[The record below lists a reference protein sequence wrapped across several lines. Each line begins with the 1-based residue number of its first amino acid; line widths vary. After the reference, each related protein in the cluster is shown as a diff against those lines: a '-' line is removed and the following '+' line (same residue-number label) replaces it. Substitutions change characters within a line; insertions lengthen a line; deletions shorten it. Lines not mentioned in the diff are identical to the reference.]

1 VSTVAPIRVL
11 VVDDHPIVREGVRR
25 ILEAAPD
32 MHVVGEANDGASAL
46 ALAAR
51 LLPDA
56 AVVDV
61 GLPDISGLD
70 LVRLLKAQRNELT
83 VVMLSMYDDAEYA
96 RESRRAGASAY
107 VVKDSAA
114 TMLATQ
120 LRMAVGTRGGGFVV
134 EPVGE
139 PAAPTP
145 WERIAQLTRRECDVL
160 RGIASGHTN
169 KAIAATFGISP
180 RTVETHRERLMRKL
194 GVSTIAGLTALALET
209 GMLTAPDREK
219 PVGRRSGPA

>member
-1 VSTVAPIRVL
+1 VSGAAPLRVL

-25 ILEAAPD
+25 ILESAPD
-32 MHVVGEANDGASAL
+32 MQVVGEASDGGSAL

-61 GLPDISGLD
+61 GLPDMSGLA
-70 LVRLLKAQRNELT
+70 LVRLLKAQRAELT
-83 VVMLSMYDDAEYA
+83 IVMLSMYDDAEYA
-96 RESRRAGASAY
+96 RESRAAGASAY

-120 LRMAVGTRGGGFVV
+120 LRLAVGGLRSVAQTT
-134 EPVGE
+134 
-139 PAAPTP
+139 PAPIGPTP
-145 WERIAQLTRRECDVL
+145 WERIAQLTPRECDVL
-160 RGIASGHTN
+160 RGIASGQTN
-169 KAIAATFGISP
+169 KAIAAAFGISP

-194 GVSTIAGLTALALET
+194 SVSTVAGLTALALET
-209 GMLTAPDREK
+209 GMLAQPER
-219 PVGRRSGPA
+219 

>member
-1 VSTVAPIRVL
+1 MSAPAPLRVL

-32 MHVVGEANDGASAL
+32 MQVVGEANDGASAL

-61 GLPDISGLD
+61 GLPDMSGLE
-70 LVRLLKAQRNELT
+70 LVRQLKEQRSELT

-96 RESRRAGASAY
+96 RVSRIAGASAY

-120 LRMAVGTRGGGFVV
+120 LRLAVGARISVADLS
-134 EPVGE
+134 E
-139 PAAPTP
+139 PAGPSP
-145 WERIAQLTRRECDVL
+145 WERIAQLTPRECDVL
-160 RGIASGHTN
+160 RGIASGQTN
-169 KAIAATFGISP
+169 KAIAGGLGISP

-194 GVSTIAGLTALALET
+194 GVSTVAGLTALALET
-209 GMLTAPDREK
+209 GMLTAPDR
-219 PVGRRSGPA
+219 S

>member
-1 VSTVAPIRVL
+1 MTTVPPLRVL

-32 MHVVGEANDGASAL
+32 MQVVGEANDGASAL

-61 GLPDISGLD
+61 GLPDMSGLA
-70 LVRLLKAQRNELT
+70 LVRLMKEQRAELT

-96 RESRRAGASAY
+96 RESRVAGASAY

-120 LRMAVGTRGGGFVV
+120 LRLAVGPRGGDVQSD
-134 EPVGE
+134 
-139 PAAPTP
+139 AARGPTP
-145 WERIAQLTRRECDVL
+145 WERIAHLTPRECDVL
-160 RGIASGHTN
+160 RGIASGQTN
-169 KAIAATFGISP
+169 KAIAAALGISP

-194 GVSTIAGLTALALET
+194 GVATVAGLTALALET
-209 GMLTAPDREK
+209 GMLTAPDR
-219 PVGRRSGPA
+219 

>member
-1 VSTVAPIRVL
+1 VSAAPPLRVL

-32 MHVVGEANDGASAL
+32 MQVVGEANDGASAL

-61 GLPDISGLD
+61 GLPDMSGLA
-70 LVRLLKAQRNELT
+70 LVRMLKDQRAALT
-83 VVMLSMYDDAEYA
+83 IVMLSMYDDAEYA
-96 RESRRAGASAY
+96 RESRVAGASAY

-114 TMLATQ
+114 TMLATE
-120 LRMAVGTRGGGFVV
+120 LRRAVGPRAGDVSPTA
-134 EPVGE
+134 PVG
-139 PAAPTP
+139 PTP
-145 WERIAQLTRRECDVL
+145 WERIAQLTPRECDVL
-160 RGIASGHTN
+160 RGIASGQTN

-180 RTVETHRERLMRKL
+180 RTVETHRERLMRKV
-194 GVSTIAGLTALALET
+194 GVGTVAGLTALALET
-209 GMLTAPDREK
+209 GMLVAPE
-219 PVGRRSGPA
+219 RS

>member
-1 VSTVAPIRVL
+1 MSGAPPLRVL

-32 MHVVGEANDGASAL
+32 MQVVGEANDGASAL

-51 LLPDA
+51 LVPDV

-61 GLPDISGLD
+61 GLPDMSGLA
-70 LVRLLKAQRNELT
+70 LVRLLKAQRAELT

-96 RESRRAGASAY
+96 RESRTAGASAY

-120 LRMAVGTRGGGFVV
+120 LRLAVGGTRTVSAHDDT
-134 EPVGE
+134 

-145 WERIAQLTRRECDVL
+145 WERIAQLTPRECDVL
-160 RGIASGHTN
+160 RGVASGQTN
-169 KAIAATFGISP
+169 KAIAAAHGISP

-194 GVSTIAGLTALALET
+194 GVGTVAGLTALAIET
-209 GMLTAPDREK
+209 GMLTGQER
-219 PVGRRSGPA
+219 VL

>member
-1 VSTVAPIRVL
+1 VSGAAPLRVL

-32 MHVVGEANDGASAL
+32 MQVVGEASDGASAL

-61 GLPDISGLD
+61 GLPDMSGLA
-70 LVRLLKAQRNELT
+70 LVRLLKAQCATLT
-83 VVMLSMYDDAEYA
+83 IVMLSMYDDAEYA
-96 RESRRAGASAY
+96 RESRAAGASAY

-120 LRMAVGTRGGGFVV
+120 LRLAAGGVRGVA
-134 EPVGE
+134 PTT
-139 PAAPTP
+139 PAPIGPTP
-145 WERIAQLTRRECDVL
+145 WERIAHLTPRECDVL
-160 RGIASGHTN
+160 RGIASGQTN
-169 KAIAATFGISP
+169 KAIAAAHGISP

-194 GVSTIAGLTALALET
+194 GVSTVAGLTALALES
-209 GMLTAPDREK
+209 GMLVQPEW
-219 PVGRRSGPA
+219 

>member
-1 VSTVAPIRVL
+1 MSVALPLRVL

-32 MHVVGEANDGASAL
+32 MQVVGEASDGASAL

-61 GLPDISGLD
+61 GLPDMSGLS
-70 LVRLLKAQRNELT
+70 LVRLLKQQRAELT

-96 RESRRAGASAY
+96 RESRVAGASAY

-120 LRMAVGTRGGGFVV
+120 LRIAVGPRGAAVAIDA
-134 EPVGE
+134 PVG
-139 PAAPTP
+139 PTP
-145 WERIAQLTRRECDVL
+145 WERISQLTPRECDVL
-160 RGIASGHTN
+160 RGIASGQTN
-169 KAIAATFGISP
+169 KAIAAAHGISP

-194 GVSTIAGLTALALET
+194 GVSTVAGLTALALET
-209 GMLTAPDREK
+209 GMLTAPDR
-219 PVGRRSGPA
+219 

>member
-1 VSTVAPIRVL
+1 MSTVAPLRVL

-32 MHVVGEANDGASAL
+32 MQVVGEANDGASAL

-61 GLPDISGLD
+61 GLPDMSGLA
-70 LVRLLKAQRNELT
+70 LVRLLKAQRGELT

-96 RESRRAGASAY
+96 RESRLAGASAY

-120 LRMAVGTRGGGFVV
+120 LWLAVGARSGASRV
-134 EPVGE
+134 EPAG
-139 PAAPTP
+139 PSP
-145 WERIAQLTRRECDVL
+145 WERIAQLTPRECDVL

-194 GVSTIAGLTALALET
+194 GVSTVAGLTALALET
-209 GMLTAPDREK
+209 GMLTAPDR
-219 PVGRRSGPA
+219 

>member
-1 VSTVAPIRVL
+1 MMALSPLRVL

-25 ILEAAPD
+25 ILEAVPD
-32 MHVVGEANDGASAL
+32 MLVVGEANDAASAL

-61 GLPDISGLD
+61 GLPDMSGLA
-70 LVRLLKAQRNELT
+70 LVRLLKAQRAELT

-96 RESRRAGASAY
+96 RESRAAGASAY

-114 TMLATQ
+114 TMLVTQ
-120 LRMAVGTRGGGFVV
+120 LRLAAGGS
-134 EPVGE
+134 
-139 PAAPTP
+139 PAAARPTDVP
-145 WERIAQLTRRECDVL
+145 SGFTAWERIAQLTPRECDVL
-160 RGIASGHTN
+160 RGIASGQTN
-169 KAIAATFGISP
+169 KAIAASFGISP

-194 GVSTIAGLTALALET
+194 GVGTVAGLTALALEA
-209 GMLTAPDREK
+209 GMLPSTER
-219 PVGRRSGPA
+219 

>member
-1 VSTVAPIRVL
+1 MSTLAALRVL

-32 MHVVGEANDGASAL
+32 MQVVGEANDGASAL

-61 GLPDISGLD
+61 GLPDMSGLE
-70 LVRLLKAQRNELT
+70 LVRLLKAQRAALT

-96 RESRRAGASAY
+96 RESRVAGASAY

-120 LRMAVGTRGGGFVV
+120 LRLAVGPRIGDTRTDT
-134 EPVGE
+134 
-139 PAAPTP
+139 PAGPTP
-145 WERIAQLTRRECDVL
+145 WERIAQLTPRECDVL
-160 RGIASGHTN
+160 RGIASGQTN
-169 KAIAATFGISP
+169 KAIAGAYGISP

-194 GVSTIAGLTALALET
+194 GVSTVAGLTALALET
-209 GMLTAPDREK
+209 GMLTAPDR
-219 PVGRRSGPA
+219 

>member
-1 VSTVAPIRVL
+1 MSGPAPLRVL

-25 ILEAAPD
+25 ILESAPD

-61 GLPDISGLD
+61 GLPDMSGLE
-70 LVRLLKAQRNELT
+70 LVRRLKEQRSELT
-83 VVMLSMYDDAEYA
+83 IVMLSMYDDAEYA
-96 RESRRAGASAY
+96 RESRIAGASAY

-120 LRMAVGTRGGGFVV
+120 LRMAVGARVSAADLSA
-134 EPVGE
+134 
-139 PAAPTP
+139 PAGLTP
-145 WERIAQLTRRECDVL
+145 WERIAQLTPRECDVL
-160 RGIASGHTN
+160 RGIASGQTN
-169 KAIAATFGISP
+169 KAIAGGLGISP

-194 GVSTIAGLTALALET
+194 GVSTVAGLTALALET
-209 GMLTAPDREK
+209 GMLTAPDR
-219 PVGRRSGPA
+219 S

>member
-1 VSTVAPIRVL
+1 MNGIAPLRVL

-32 MHVVGEANDGASAL
+32 MQVIGEANDGASAL

-61 GLPDISGLD
+61 GLPDMSGLA
-70 LVRLLKAQRNELT
+70 LVRLLKAQRAELT
-83 VVMLSMYDDAEYA
+83 IVMLSMYDDAEYA
-96 RESRRAGASAY
+96 RESRVAGASAY

-120 LRMAVGTRGGGFVV
+120 LRIAVGARGGDIPI
-134 EPVGE
+134 ETPVG
-139 PAAPTP
+139 PTP
-145 WERIAQLTRRECDVL
+145 WERISQLTPRECDVL
-160 RGIASGHTN
+160 RGIASGQTN
-169 KAIAATFGISP
+169 KAIAAAYGISP

-194 GVSTIAGLTALALET
+194 GVSTVAGLTALALET
-209 GMLTAPDREK
+209 GMLTAPDR
-219 PVGRRSGPA
+219 

>member
-1 VSTVAPIRVL
+1 MSNGSPLRVL

-32 MHVVGEANDGASAL
+32 MQVVGEANDGASAL

-61 GLPDISGLD
+61 GLPDMSGLA
-70 LVRLLKAQRNELT
+70 LVRLLKEQRAELT

-96 RESRRAGASAY
+96 RESRVAGASAY

-120 LRMAVGTRGGGFVV
+120 LRLAVSGTRGIAA
-134 EPVGE
+134 PRDE
-139 PAAPTP
+139 PAGPTP
-145 WERIAQLTRRECDVL
+145 WERIAQLTPRECDVL
-160 RGIASGHTN
+160 RGIASGQTN
-169 KAIAATFGISP
+169 KAIAASLGISP

-194 GVSTIAGLTALALET
+194 GVGTVAGLTALALET
-209 GMLTAPDREK
+209 GMLTAPDR
-219 PVGRRSGPA
+219 S

>member
-1 VSTVAPIRVL
+1 MPPLRVL

-32 MHVVGEANDGASAL
+32 MQVVGEANDGASAL

-61 GLPDISGLD
+61 GLPDMSGLA
-70 LVRLLKAQRNELT
+70 LVRMLKDQRAELT

-96 RESRRAGASAY
+96 RESRVAGASAY

-120 LRMAVGTRGGGFVV
+120 LRIAVGSRAADSVSDA
-134 EPVGE
+134 
-139 PAAPTP
+139 PAGPTP
-145 WERIAQLTRRECDVL
+145 WERIAQLTPRECDVL
-160 RGIASGHTN
+160 RGIASGQTN
-169 KAIAATFGISP
+169 KAIAAALGISP

-194 GVSTIAGLTALALET
+194 GVATVAGLTALALET
-209 GMLTAPDREK
+209 GMLAAPE
-219 PVGRRSGPA
+219 RS

>member
-1 VSTVAPIRVL
+1 MSTTPSLRVL

-32 MHVVGEANDGASAL
+32 MQVVGEASDAASAL

-61 GLPDISGLD
+61 GLPDMSGLQ
-70 LVRLLKAQRNELT
+70 LVRLLKEQRAELT

-96 RESRRAGASAY
+96 RESRVAGASAY

-120 LRMAVGTRGGGFVV
+120 LRLAVGARFGA
-134 EPVGE
+134 PPADE
-139 PAAPTP
+139 PAGPTP
-145 WERIAQLTRRECDVL
+145 WERIAQLTPRECDVL

-169 KAIAATFGISP
+169 KAIAASLGISP

-194 GVSTIAGLTALALET
+194 GVSTVAGLTALALET
-209 GMLTAPDREK
+209 GMLAAPDR
-219 PVGRRSGPA
+219 

>member
-1 VSTVAPIRVL
+1 MNAPPLRVL

-32 MHVVGEANDGASAL
+32 MQVVGEASDGASAL

-51 LLPDA
+51 LQPDA

-61 GLPDISGLD
+61 GLPDMSGLA
-70 LVRLLKAQRNELT
+70 LVRLLKAQRAELT

-96 RESRRAGASAY
+96 RESRVAGAAAY

-114 TMLATQ
+114 TMLATE
-120 LRMAVGTRGGGFVV
+120 LRLAAGARVGPADV
-134 EPVGE
+134 EP
-139 PAAPTP
+139 ASPTP
-145 WERIAQLTRRECDVL
+145 WERIAQLTPRECDVL
-160 RGIASGHTN
+160 RGIASGQTN
-169 KAIAATFGISP
+169 KAIAAGLGISP

-194 GVSTIAGLTALALET
+194 GVGTVAGLTALALET
-209 GMLTAPDREK
+209 GMLTTPDR
-219 PVGRRSGPA
+219 

>member
-1 VSTVAPIRVL
+1 MSGPAPLRVL

-32 MHVVGEANDGASAL
+32 MQVVGEASDGASAL

-61 GLPDISGLD
+61 GLPDMSGLA
-70 LVRLLKAQRNELT
+70 LVRLLKEQRSALT

-96 RESRRAGASAY
+96 RESRVAGASAY

-120 LRMAVGTRGGGFVV
+120 LRLAVGGLRETVMPDDP
-134 EPVGE
+134 PVG
-139 PAAPTP
+139 PTP
-145 WERIAQLTRRECDVL
+145 WERIAQLTPRECDVL
-160 RGIASGHTN
+160 RGVASGQTN
-169 KAIAATFGISP
+169 KAIAAALGISP

-194 GVSTIAGLTALALET
+194 GVGTVAGLTALALEA
-209 GMLTAPDREK
+209 GMLTAPDR
-219 PVGRRSGPA
+219 P

>member
-1 VSTVAPIRVL
+1 MSGAPVLRVL

-25 ILEAAPD
+25 ILEAHPD
-32 MHVVGEANDGASAL
+32 MHVVGEASDAATAV

-61 GLPDISGLD
+61 GLPDMSGLE
-70 LVRLLKAQRNELT
+70 LVRLLKAQRAELT

-96 RESRRAGASAY
+96 RESRVAGASAY

-120 LRMAVGTRGGGFVV
+120 LRMAVGERMNGAAVDVPSG
-134 EPVGE
+134 
-139 PAAPTP
+139 PAP
-145 WERIAQLTRRECDVL
+145 WERIAALTPRECDVL
-160 RGIASGHTN
+160 RGVASGSTN
-169 KAIAATFGISP
+169 KAIAASLGISP

-194 GVSTIAGLTALALET
+194 GVSTVAGLTALALEA
-209 GMLTAPDREK
+209 GMLTAPDR
-219 PVGRRSGPA
+219 

>member
-1 VSTVAPIRVL
+1 MSTTPSLRVL

-32 MHVVGEANDGASAL
+32 MQVVGEASDAASAL

-61 GLPDISGLD
+61 GLPDMSGLA
-70 LVRLLKAQRNELT
+70 LVRLLKQQRAELT

-96 RESRRAGASAY
+96 RESRAAGASAY

-120 LRMAVGTRGGGFVV
+120 LRLAVGARIGAEPGGG
-134 EPVGE
+134 PVG
-139 PAAPTP
+139 PTP
-145 WERIAQLTRRECDVL
+145 WERIAQLTPRECDVL
-160 RGIASGHTN
+160 RGIASGQTN
-169 KAIAATFGISP
+169 KAIAATLGISP

-194 GVSTIAGLTALALET
+194 GVSTVAGLTALALET
-209 GMLTAPDREK
+209 GMLTTPDR
-219 PVGRRSGPA
+219 

>member
-1 VSTVAPIRVL
+1 MSTPPLRVL

-32 MHVVGEANDGASAL
+32 MQVVGEASDAAGAL

-61 GLPDISGLD
+61 GLPDMSGLA
-70 LVRLLKAQRNELT
+70 LVRLLKEQRSELT
-83 VVMLSMYDDAEYA
+83 IVMLSMYDDAEYA
-96 RESRRAGASAY
+96 RESRVAGASAY

-120 LRMAVGTRGGGFVV
+120 LRLAVGARAGVAPRL
-134 EPVGE
+134 EPPG
-139 PAAPTP
+139 PTP
-145 WERIAQLTRRECDVL
+145 WERIAQLTPRECDVL
-160 RGIASGHTN
+160 RGIASGQTN
-169 KAIAATFGISP
+169 KAIAAAHGISP

-194 GVSTIAGLTALALET
+194 GVSTVAGLTALALET
-209 GMLTAPDREK
+209 GMLAAPDRN
-219 PVGRRSGPA
+219 

>member
-1 VSTVAPIRVL
+1 MSAPTPLRVL

-61 GLPDISGLD
+61 GLPDMSGLE
-70 LVRLLKAQRNELT
+70 LVRQLKEQRSELT

-96 RESRRAGASAY
+96 RESRIAGASAY

-120 LRMAVGTRGGGFVV
+120 LRLAVGARIPAA
-134 EPVGE
+134 ELSE
-139 PAAPTP
+139 PAGPSP
-145 WERIAQLTRRECDVL
+145 WERIAQLTPRECDVL
-160 RGIASGHTN
+160 RGIASGQTN
-169 KAIAATFGISP
+169 KAIAGGLGISP

-194 GVSTIAGLTALALET
+194 GVSTVAGLTALALET
-209 GMLTAPDREK
+209 GMLTAPDR
-219 PVGRRSGPA
+219 S

>member
-1 VSTVAPIRVL
+1 MSGTAPLRVL

-32 MHVVGEANDGASAL
+32 MQVVGEASDGASAL

-61 GLPDISGLD
+61 GLPDMSGLA
-70 LVRLLKAQRNELT
+70 LVRLLKAQCAALT
-83 VVMLSMYDDAEYA
+83 IVMLSMYDDAEYA
-96 RESRRAGASAY
+96 RESRAAGASAY

-120 LRMAVGTRGGGFVV
+120 LRLAVGGARG
-134 EPVGE
+134 
-139 PAAPTP
+139 AAPATTAPIGLTP
-145 WERIAQLTRRECDVL
+145 WERIAQLTPRECDVL
-160 RGIASGHTN
+160 RGIASGQTN
-169 KAIAATFGISP
+169 KAIAAAFSFSP

-194 GVSTIAGLTALALET
+194 GVSTVAGLTALALET
-209 GMLTAPDREK
+209 GMLVQPER
-219 PVGRRSGPA
+219 

>member
-1 VSTVAPIRVL
+1 MSILASLRVL

-32 MHVVGEANDGASAL
+32 MQVVGEANDGASAL

-61 GLPDISGLD
+61 GLPDMSGLE
-70 LVRLLKAQRNELT
+70 LVRLLKAQRAELT

-96 RESRRAGASAY
+96 RESRVAGASAY

-120 LRMAVGTRGGGFVV
+120 LRLAVGPRIGDTSV
-134 EPVGE
+134 EA
-139 PAAPTP
+139 PAGPTP
-145 WERIAQLTRRECDVL
+145 WERIAQLTPRECDVL
-160 RGIASGHTN
+160 RGIASGQTN
-169 KAIAATFGISP
+169 KAIAGAYGISP

-194 GVSTIAGLTALALET
+194 GVSTVAGLTALALET
-209 GMLTAPDREK
+209 GMLTAPDR
-219 PVGRRSGPA
+219 

>member
-1 VSTVAPIRVL
+1 MSARPPLRVL

-32 MHVVGEANDGASAL
+32 MQVVGEANDGASAL

-61 GLPDISGLD
+61 GLPDMSGLA
-70 LVRLLKAQRNELT
+70 LVRMLKDQRAELT

-96 RESRRAGASAY
+96 RESRVAGASAY

-120 LRMAVGTRGGGFVV
+120 LRIAVGSRAADSMSDA
-134 EPVGE
+134 
-139 PAAPTP
+139 PAGPTP
-145 WERIAQLTRRECDVL
+145 WERIAQLTPRECDVL
-160 RGIASGHTN
+160 RGIASGQTN
-169 KAIAATFGISP
+169 KAIAAALGISP

-194 GVSTIAGLTALALET
+194 GVGTVAGLTALALET
-209 GMLTAPDREK
+209 GMLAAPE
-219 PVGRRSGPA
+219 RS

>member
-1 VSTVAPIRVL
+1 MSGIQPLRVL

-32 MHVVGEANDGASAL
+32 MQVVGEASDGASAL

-61 GLPDISGLD
+61 GLPDMSGLT
-70 LVRLLKAQRNELT
+70 LVRLLKEQRAELT
-83 VVMLSMYDDAEYA
+83 VVVLSMYDDAEYA
-96 RESRRAGASAY
+96 RESRVSGASAY

-120 LRMAVGTRGGGFVV
+120 LRIAVGPRGGEARLDV
-134 EPVGE
+134 
-139 PAAPTP
+139 PAGRTP
-145 WERIAQLTRRECDVL
+145 WERISQLTPRECDVL
-160 RGIASGHTN
+160 RGIASGQTN
-169 KAIAATFGISP
+169 KAIAAAFGISP

-194 GVSTIAGLTALALET
+194 GVSTVAGLTALALET
-209 GMLTAPDREK
+209 GMLTAPDR
-219 PVGRRSGPA
+219 

>member
-1 VSTVAPIRVL
+1 MSVVPPLRVL

-32 MHVVGEANDGASAL
+32 MQVVGEASDGKSAL

-61 GLPDISGLD
+61 GLPDMSGLS
-70 LVRLLKAQRNELT
+70 LVRLLKQQHAELT

-96 RESRRAGASAY
+96 RASRVAGASAY

-120 LRMAVGTRGGGFVV
+120 LRIAVGPRGVAV
-134 EPVGE
+134 AIDAAVG
-139 PAAPTP
+139 PTP
-145 WERIAQLTRRECDVL
+145 WERISQLSPRECDVL
-160 RGIASGHTN
+160 RGIASGQTN
-169 KAIAATFGISP
+169 KAIAAAFGISP

-194 GVSTIAGLTALALET
+194 GVSTVAGLTALALET
-209 GMLTAPDREK
+209 GMLAAPDR
-219 PVGRRSGPA
+219 

>member
-1 VSTVAPIRVL
+1 MSGVPPLRVL

-32 MHVVGEANDGASAL
+32 MQVVGEASDAASAL

-61 GLPDISGLD
+61 GLPDMSGLA
-70 LVRLLKAQRNELT
+70 LVRLLKEQRAELT

-96 RESRRAGASAY
+96 RESRVAGASAY

-120 LRMAVGTRGGGFVV
+120 LRLAVGARVGAPSHD
-134 EPVGE
+134 EPPG
-139 PAAPTP
+139 PTP
-145 WERIAQLTRRECDVL
+145 WERIAQLTPRECDVL

-169 KAIAATFGISP
+169 KAIAAQFGISP

-194 GVSTIAGLTALALET
+194 GVSTVAGLTALALET
-209 GMLTAPDREK
+209 GMLTAPDR
-219 PVGRRSGPA
+219 

>member
-1 VSTVAPIRVL
+1 VTTPAPLRVL

-32 MHVVGEANDGASAL
+32 MQVVGEASDGASAL

-61 GLPDISGLD
+61 GLPDMSGLA
-70 LVRLLKAQRNELT
+70 LVRELKAQRRELT
-83 VVMLSMYDDAEYA
+83 IVMLSMYDDAEYA
-96 RESRRAGASAY
+96 RESRLAGASAY

-120 LRMAVGTRGGGFVV
+120 LRLAAGDRRV
-134 EPVGE
+134 
-139 PAAPTP
+139 AAPVDTPSGPAP
-145 WERIAQLTRRECDVL
+145 WERIALLTPRECDVL
-160 RGIASGHTN
+160 RGIASGQTN
-169 KAIAATFGISP
+169 KAIAAQLGISP

-194 GVSTIAGLTALALET
+194 GVGTVAGLTALALEA
-209 GMLTAPDREK
+209 GMLAAPERL
-219 PVGRRSGPA
+219 

>member
-1 VSTVAPIRVL
+1 MTALPVLRVL

-25 ILEAAPD
+25 ILESSPGV
-32 MHVVGEANDGASAL
+32 HVIGEASDGASAL

-61 GLPDISGLD
+61 GLPDMSGLE
-70 LVRLLKAQRNELT
+70 LVRQLKAHRPELT
-83 VVMLSMYDDAEYA
+83 IVMLSMYDDAEYV
-96 RESRRAGASAY
+96 RESLLAGASAY

-120 LRMAVGTRGGGFVV
+120 LRL
-134 EPVGE
+134 
-139 PAAPTP
+139 AAGDRSTEALTDVDAGPTA
-145 WERIAQLTRRECDVL
+145 WERIAQLTPRECDVL
-160 RGIASGHTN
+160 RGIASGQTN

-194 GVSTIAGLTALALET
+194 GVSTVAGLTALALET
-209 GMLTAPDREK
+209 GMLTAPDR
-219 PVGRRSGPA
+219 S

>member
-1 VSTVAPIRVL
+1 MSAAAPLRVL

-32 MHVVGEANDGASAL
+32 MQVVGEANDGASAL

-61 GLPDISGLD
+61 GLPDMSGLA
-70 LVRLLKAQRNELT
+70 LVRLLKAQRSELT

-96 RESRRAGASAY
+96 RESEVAGASAY

-120 LRMAVGTRGGGFVV
+120 LRLAVGAR
-134 EPVGE
+134 VGAGDI
-139 PAAPTP
+139 AAAGPTP
-145 WERIAQLTRRECDVL
+145 WERIAQLTPRECDVL
-160 RGIASGHTN
+160 RGIASGQTN
-169 KAIAATFGISP
+169 KAIGAALGISP

-194 GVSTIAGLTALALET
+194 GVGTVAGLTALALET
-209 GMLTAPDREK
+209 GMLATPDR
-219 PVGRRSGPA
+219 

>member
-1 VSTVAPIRVL
+1 MSGIPPLRVL

-32 MHVVGEANDGASAL
+32 MQVVGEASDGASAL

-61 GLPDISGLD
+61 GLPDMSGLA
-70 LVRLLKAQRNELT
+70 LVRLLKAQRAELT

-96 RESRRAGASAY
+96 RESRVAGASAY

-120 LRMAVGTRGGGFVV
+120 LRLAVGGARGAAPGS
-134 EPVGE
+134 GE
-139 PAAPTP
+139 PAGMTP
-145 WERIAQLTRRECDVL
+145 WERIGQLTPRECDVL
-160 RGIASGHTN
+160 RGIASGQTN
-169 KAIAATFGISP
+169 KAIAAAFGISP

-194 GVSTIAGLTALALET
+194 GVSTVAGLTALALEA
-209 GMLTAPDREK
+209 GMLAQPER
-219 PVGRRSGPA
+219 